1 MANQLRSIL
10 FCCNLNS
17 LNYRSGHISMSLQST
32 IGSENVSPK
41 HATLFY
47 LQSVQNE
54 NIQGKFCVFVSLLR
68 SRSQI
73 FLFQS
78 GINFHLQRCNITSTR
93 KRRIFLTSCQ
103 YYNLVFSKVSFKKH
117 TQLTLPQVISTC
129 SWLVVELEAQTFFHY
144 YITEK
149 MALTMLGTL
158 VKTLFSK
165 EISVLRKPHFSRYC
179 KRSANSVG

>member
-1 MANQLRSIL
+1 MEALFCELLCFEKVPCYQLIINQLILANQLRSIL

-73 FLFQS
+73 F
-78 GINFHLQRCNITSTR
+78 
-93 KRRIFLTSCQ
+93 
-103 YYNLVFSKVSFKKH
+103 FSKWHKFPLAEVQHHKYQEEENFLSF
-117 TQLTLPQVISTC
+117 LSGL
-129 SWLVVELEAQTFFHY
+129 
-144 YITEK
+144 
-149 MALTMLGTL
+149 
-158 VKTLFSK
+158 
-165 EISVLRKPHFSRYC
+165 
-179 KRSANSVG
+179 